1 MNTDLRLIYITTES
15 KEEALKVGRILVE
28 EKLAACVNV
37 IDGMSSIYSWKGNIE
52 EASECI
58 LIAKTRSTSV
68 DALSK
73 RVLELHG
80 YDCPCVISLKISD
93 DEGNPEYLKWLLRE
107 TQP

>member
-1 MNTDLRLIYITTES
+1 MGTDLRLIYITTES
-15 KEEALKVGRILVE
+15 REEALKVGRILVE

-58 LIAKTRSTSV
+58 LFAKTRSANV

-73 RVLELHG
+73 RVLELHS
-80 YDCPCVISLKISD
+80 YDCPCIISLKISGN
-93 DEGNPEYLKWLLRE
+93 EGNPEYLEWLFKE